1 MDLKLWHALRKDNN
15 LCIYFFGR
23 FISNLGNHFSFFAQ
37 SIAAYMFTN
46 TLSSVG
52 LLWIIRGVASL
63 LTIPLGGIAADLYNR
78 KKIILFTDFASATTS
93 FCFLFLNPSNY
104 IWLLL
109 ILSSISQIINRFF
122 DPAAKASFKQISS
135 QTPLHISNSCN
146 AISGQITIIL
156 GPLLATGIYSITN
169 GNIQFLFVLDAI
181 SFLVSFICISFVQF
195 GAQEKQHQ
203 LPFHINALKG
213 FQYVFMKKNLL
224 YILLFMT
231 PIAFGG
237 KVFEVLVLELSNQY
251 WGTIKLGSLGVYL
264 AIFAAGGILGATQVS
279 KYREQLNNKK
289 AYMKFISMSGILF
302 LLLGVPSP
310 VLSIIATFLLGIT
323 FNQSVVL
330 AQIYIQQSCE
340 EQYLGRVFAT
350 WTLLAVLGGGI
361 GAYLSGL
368 LHDIFDIKTA
378 FFVTGFCMLLPLCI
392 TLLKTFHHRQQ
403 QKKIGM

>member
-1 MDLKLWHALRKDNN
+1 MWFVLRKDRD
-15 LCIYFFGR
+15 LCIYFLGR

-63 LTIPLGGIAADLYNR
+63 LTIPVGGIAADLYNR
-78 KKIILFTDFASATTS
+78 KKIILFTDIASAATS
-93 FCFLFLNPSNY
+93 FCFIFLNSSNY
-104 IWLLL
+104 ILLLL
-109 ILSSISQIINRFF
+109 ILSFISQTINRFF

-135 QTPLHISNSCN
+135 QTPLYISNSCS
-146 AISGQITIIL
+146 AILGQITILL
-156 GPLLATGIYSITN
+156 GPLLASSIYTITS
-169 GNIQFLFVLDAI
+169 GNIQLLFILDAL
-181 SFLVSFICISFVQF
+181 SFLISFICIYFVQF

-203 LPFHINALKG
+203 VPFHINVLQG
-213 FQYVFMKKNLL
+213 FQYVFIKKDLL
-224 YILLFMT
+224 YILLFMA

-237 KVFEVLVLELSNQY
+237 KVFEVLVLELSNRY
-251 WGTIKLGSLGVYL
+251 WSTIKLGSMGIYL

-279 KYREQLNNKK
+279 KYRGQLNNKK
-289 AYMKFISMSGILF
+289 AYIKFISMSGILF
-302 LLLGVPSP
+302 FLLSVPSP
-310 VLSIIATFLLGIT
+310 FLSIIATFLLGIT
-323 FNQSVVL
+323 FNISVVL
-330 AQIYIQQSCE
+330 AQIYIQHSCE

-368 LHDIFDIKTA
+368 LYDLFDLNIA
-378 FFVTGFCMLLPLCI
+378 FFVTGLCMLLPFFI
-392 TLLKTFHHRQQ
+392 TFLWTFYHRQQ

>member
-1 MDLKLWHALRKDNN
+1 MLLVLRKDRN

-63 LTIPLGGIAADLYNR
+63 LTIPIGGIAADLYNR
-78 KKIILFTDFASATTS
+78 KKIILFTDTASAATS
-93 FCFLFLNPSNY
+93 FCFIFLNSANY
-104 IWLLL
+104 IWLFL
-109 ILSSISQIINRFF
+109 ILSFISQIINRFF

-135 QTPLHISNSCN
+135 QTPLYISNSCN
-146 AISGQITIIL
+146 AILGQITIIL
-156 GPLLATGIYSITN
+156 GPLLATSIFTITN
-169 GNIQFLFVLDAI
+169 GNIHLLFVVDAI
-181 SFLVSFICISFVQF
+181 SFLISFICIYFVQF
-195 GAQEKQHQ
+195 GVQEKQHPV
-203 LPFHINALKG
+203 PFHINVLQG
-213 FQYVFMKKNLL
+213 FQYVFMKKDLL
-224 YILLFMT
+224 YILLFMA

-237 KVFEVLVLELSNQY
+237 KVFEVLVLEMSNKY
-251 WGTIKLGSLGVYL
+251 WNTIKLGGTGVYL
-264 AIFAAGGILGATQVS
+264 AIFATGGILGAIQIS
-279 KYREQLNNKK
+279 KYREQLNNKL
-289 AYMKFISMSGILF
+289 AYIKFISMSGILF
-302 LLLGVPSP
+302 FLLGVPSP
-310 VLSIIATFLLGIT
+310 ALSIIATFLLGIS

-361 GAYLSGL
+361 GAYISGL
-368 LHDIFDIKTA
+368 LYDLFDLKIA
-378 FFVTGFCMLLPLCI
+378 FFVTGFCMLLPICI
-392 TLLKTFHHRQQ
+392 TLLKTFHRRKQ